1 MSYAVELYFD
11 KAAENTVRSVW
22 KALADAGVST
32 SMLDGISRPHITLG
46 VCDELGASFKD
57 ELALFSRGIK
67 PLTFN
72 LSFIGSF
79 NTIGGVMFFGPTPTD
94 ALFRL
99 HVDFHVFFKKH
110 ACRRWKHYLPE
121 QWVPHCTLA
130 FSLSSEQLQRAFSI
144 AVDAPLPITGS
155 CAEIGL
161 LSGVGVAEKELV
173 SYKMG
178 AQ

>member
-11 KAAENTVRSVW
+11 KTAENTVRGVW

-46 VCDELGASFKD
+46 VCDELGASFKN
-57 ELALFSRGIK
+57 ELALFAREIK
-67 PLTFN
+67 PLAFN

-79 NTIGGVMFFGPTPTD
+79 NTIGGVMFFGPTPTET
-94 ALFRL
+94 LFRL
-99 HVDFHVFFKKH
+99 HAHFHAFFKKH
-110 ACRRWKHYLPE
+110 ACGLWKHYLPE

-130 FSLSSEQLQRAFSI
+130 FQLSSEQLQRAFSI
-144 AVDAPLPITGS
+144 ATNAPLPIAGS
-155 CAEIGL
+155 CTEIGL